1 MRFRQIAA
9 FGNSESRSIDKERA
23 MKREN
28 LVLLPLIAAV
38 AILLTSSGTFA
49 QHKHGQSEQKKTAT
63 TGTNPEMAKMM
74 QSPHHQL
81 MMAYMRSMGAFAK
94 TLRDQ
99 AVKPAPLDVEFAR
112 TTVAEIRHD
121 LDAMETLHQ
130 KHMQMMSTEMQTKMQ
145 TMMEQMDKNRS
156 MLKEQVSALEA
167 DVQADKPDPRQ
178 VALHAGALLKHIGM
192 MSKTSGATKSKKPAM
207 KM

>member
-1 MRFRQIAA
+1 MPR
-9 FGNSESRSIDKERA
+9 FGNSESGSIDKERA
-23 MKREN
+23 IKKEN
-28 LVLLPLIAAV
+28 SVLLPLIAAV
-38 AILLTSSGTFA
+38 AILLTSSGTVA

-81 MMAYMRSMGAFAK
+81 MMAYMRSMGDFAK
-94 TLRDQ
+94 TLHDQ

-112 TTVAEIRHD
+112 ATVAEIRHD

-167 DVQADKPDPRQ
+167 DVQADKPDSRQ

-192 MSKTSGATKSKKPAM
+192 MSKTCCGTKSKKPAM

>member
-1 MRFRQIAA
+1 MRKE
-9 FGNSESRSIDKERA
+9 NS
-23 MKREN
+23 
-28 LVLLPLIAAV
+28 VLLALIATL

-81 MMAYMRSMGAFAK
+81 IMAYMRSMGDFAK
-94 TLRDQ
+94 TLHDQ
-99 AVKPAPLDVEFAR
+99 AVKPGPLDVEFAR

-121 LDAMETLHQ
+121 LDVMETLHH

-167 DVQADKPDPRQ
+167 DVQADKPDSRQ
-178 VALHAGALLKHIGM
+178 VALDAGALLKNIGM
-192 MSKTSGATKSKKPAM
+192 MSKMSGGTKSKKPAM

>member
-1 MRFRQIAA
+1 MKKE
-9 FGNSESRSIDKERA
+9 NS
-23 MKREN
+23 
-28 LVLLPLIAAV
+28 VLLVLIAAV
-38 AILLTSSGTFA
+38 TILLTSSGTFA

-81 MMAYMRSMGAFAK
+81 MMAYMRSMTDFAN
-94 TLRDQ
+94 TLHNHT
-99 AVKPAPLDVEFAR
+99 VKPAPFDVEFAR

-121 LDAMETLHQ
+121 LDAMERLHQ

-167 DVQADKPDPRQ
+167 DVQADKPDSRQ
-178 VALHAGALLKHIGM
+178 VALHASALVKHIGM
-192 MSKTSGATKSKKPAM
+192 MSKMGGGTKDKKPAM

>member
-1 MRFRQIAA
+1 MRKE
-9 FGNSESRSIDKERA
+9 NSVL
-23 MKREN
+23 
-28 LVLLPLIAAV
+28 LVLLAAV

-63 TGTNPEMAKMM
+63 TGTNAEMAKMM

-81 MMAYMRSMGAFAK
+81 MMAYMRSMGDFAK
-94 TLRDQ
+94 TLHDE

-112 TTVAEIRHD
+112 STVAEIRHD

-130 KHMQMMSTEMQTKMQ
+130 KHMQMMSAEMKTKMQ
-145 TMMEQMDKNRS
+145 TMMEKMDKNRT

-167 DVQADKPDPRQ
+167 DVQADKPDSNK
-178 VALHAGALLKHIGM
+178 VALHASALVKHIGM
-192 MSKTSGATKSKKPAM
+192 MSKMGGGTKDQKPMM